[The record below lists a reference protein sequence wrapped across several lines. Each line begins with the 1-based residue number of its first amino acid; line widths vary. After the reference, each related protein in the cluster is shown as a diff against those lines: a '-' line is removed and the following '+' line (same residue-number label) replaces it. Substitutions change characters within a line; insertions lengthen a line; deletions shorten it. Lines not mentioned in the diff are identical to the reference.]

1 MLRKTEN
8 YTTIK
13 NSWRWL
19 TIKNNLKATHYIW
32 HVIQMLQ
39 TVLKNSS
46 ISIVQIVLVL
56 FTLENERKSMRKTI
70 DTVENL
76 AEN

>member
-19 TIKNNLKATHYIW
+19 TLENNLKATHYIW